1 MTTIWVLHDAQLLM
15 NKQQQILGG
24 IYIH

>member
-15 NKQQQILGG
+15 NKQQHTWGG